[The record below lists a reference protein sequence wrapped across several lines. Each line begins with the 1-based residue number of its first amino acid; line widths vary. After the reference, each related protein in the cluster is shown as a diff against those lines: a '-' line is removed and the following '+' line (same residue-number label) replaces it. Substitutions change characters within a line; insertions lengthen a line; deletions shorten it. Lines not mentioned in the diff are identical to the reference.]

1 MVGSPSPYPYLT
13 HLGNV
18 QAQSTLQLANLSSIN
33 AQYRRNSPNY
43 RAFSQPSSN
52 LSPAQQQL
60 QDYQNTLRSISSPF
74 AAEGLGYQSLQSSTT
89 PPQVNP
95 RIGTLLSKLQAQGY
109 SESSYTGGGSRY
121 VLANISLK
129 QDHLNQRDSISNRA
143 KPRHGTEYRL
153 HYYQDSRQEIIL
165 LQDTSNRHTD
175 RSLNETPRGVLN
187 AMQRQQ
193 AILGATS
200 PALYR
205 SGMMQASFGYNTD
218 QDLILVR
225 KAGEENYRAS
235 NINDTGIGTN
245 SEAKTASSFLQQRL
259 ARLAKAQE
267 IQRSVDN
274 ATEANNNFVITTPR
288 SQLNREAVR
297 KNSQDVIEFFPGL
310 RQGFGFDGSASNSL
324 SASQVLQDH
333 YRTKYLSRAQL
344 APEAIARAYRN
355 GGINPALYTNYTEL
369 HQSRQHGQN
378 LPTALSEDRET
389 KRYQHLLS
397 DGVLGFSNFETFFSD
412 PQSSIDT
419 AAQFNFDDFQAQD
432 SLIAGSMN
440 LINAPI
446 RLSAPLS
453 PSFNAAP
460 QASRGFNPIN
470 NIAGSVLNHLSGLVN
485 MAATHQLAEQKLG
498 LGFSSGY
505 AALLQGNID
514 VSSSLIQGLT
524 GASSN
529 SSLYTIDAANI
540 GAGNGVDVNWQFG
553 RA

>member
-1 MVGSPSPYPYLT
+1 MVGSPYPYLT

-33 AQYRRNSPNY
+33 AQYRRHSPNY

-60 QDYQNTLRSISSPF
+60 QDYQDSLRSIASPF
-74 AAEGLGYQSLQSSTT
+74 APEGRGYQSVQPSST
-89 PPQVNP
+89 PPKINP
-95 RIGTLLSKLQAQGY
+95 RIGALLSQLQAQGY
-109 SESSYTGGGSRY
+109 SEPSYTGGGSRY
-121 VLANISLK
+121 VLANISLQ
-129 QDHLNQRDSISNRA
+129 QDHLNSRDYSSSKATARY
-143 KPRHGTEYRL
+143 GTEYRL

-165 LQDTSNRHTD
+165 LQDTSNRHTQG
-175 RSLNETPRGVLN
+175 SLNETPRGVLN
-187 AMQRQQ
+187 TIQRQQ

-205 SGMMQASFGYNTD
+205 SGMMQANFGYNTD
-218 QDLILVR
+218 QDLILMR
-225 KAGEENYRAS
+225 KAGEESYRAS
-235 NINDTGIGTN
+235 NVNDTGIGTN

-259 ARLAKAQE
+259 ARLAKVHE
-267 IQRSVDN
+267 IQRTVDN
-274 ATEANNNFVITTPR
+274 ATEANNSFVITTPR

-297 KNSQDVIEFFPGL
+297 KNSQNVNEFFPGL

-355 GGINPALYTNYTEL
+355 GGINPALYTSYTEL
-369 HQSRQHGQN
+369 NQSRLHGQS
-378 LPTALSEDRET
+378 LPTVLSEDRDT
-389 KRYQHLLS
+389 RRYQHLLS
-397 DGVLGFSNFETFFSD
+397 DGVLRFSNFETVLSD
-412 PQSSIDT
+412 SQSSIDT
-419 AAQFNFDDFQAQD
+419 AAQFNLDNFQAQD
-432 SLIAGSMN
+432 SLVAGSIN
-440 LINAPI
+440 LINVPI

-453 PSFNAAP
+453 QSFSP
-460 QASRGFNPIN
+460 TLRASRGFNPIN
-470 NIAGSVLNHLSGLVN
+470 NIAGSILSHLSGLVN
-485 MAATHQLAEQKLG
+485 MTATHQLAGQKLG
-498 LGFSSGY
+498 PGFNSGY

-524 GASSN
+524 GVSPN

-540 GAGNGVDVNWQFG
+540 GAGNSVDVSWQFG